1 MVLFSSIRRHKY
13 SELLEQMSLLRSR
26 LDISFFKSH
35 STRQICRQCCNKC
48 QDSRHPPF
56 FSAAG
61 GLAGKAF
68 HKFQHT
74 PVKWQVWSS
83 AIAEE
88 PGLRF
93 PDGQHGAGAVCRAI
107 LCFPRFVTR
116 ESSVIT
122 LGLCA
127 SWQVCQ
133 RYSAHR
139 GDFRLPA
146 MRCYVP
152 FASTM
157 RFQDHDNWNT
167 IICIRDI
174 CLLWIQKA
182 GPSSLGPV
190 TSIFQLEERQC

>member
-1 MVLFSSIRRHKY
+1 
-13 SELLEQMSLLRSR
+13 MSLLRSR

-116 ESSVIT
+116 ESSVIA

-127 SWQVCQ
+127 SWQVCR

-146 MRCYVP
+146 MRCYVRLLARWG
-152 FASTM
+152 FRTM
-157 RFQDHDNWNT
+157 TTGTQSFVYEIHACCGYRKQAH
-167 IICIRDI
+167 
-174 CLLWIQKA
+174 L
-182 GPSSLGPV
+182 LGPV
-190 TSIFQLEERQC
+190 TSTLQLEERQC